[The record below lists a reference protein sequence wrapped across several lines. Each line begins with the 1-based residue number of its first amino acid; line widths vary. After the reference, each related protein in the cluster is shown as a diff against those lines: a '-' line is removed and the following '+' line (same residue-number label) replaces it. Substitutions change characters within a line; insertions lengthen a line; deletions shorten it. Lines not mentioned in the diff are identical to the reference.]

1 MEFTQKETLQE
12 LEALLTGR
20 WITDL
25 ANTSAL
31 LMSHVADL
39 NWVGFYLVPKNEVNV
54 MWLGPF
60 QGQAACTTIPFSKG
74 VCGAAA
80 TEQKTLR
87 EELVKLTQP
96 FVTKKTENLNQL
108 RKISKLS
115 ASDSA
120 TINWSEF
127 SIEKTVEPRIQFPA
141 AQKLSH
147 FIPQSFEISSSGY
160 SRLPASE
167 KKCDSASP
175 TAVSLGGCL
184 QSKKLAEAETL
195 AFKLSG
201 NKETRATGLYYL
213 SVIAD
218 KQAEFEKALWLI
230 EKAILLDPENSMI
243 QYQKGK
249 VLYSVEGI
257 NSALPYFE
265 KVLDMKKTSPELVV
279 MSALKSFSDRDF
291 ITATEEFSRLSTE
304 ELYTYSLGELYV
316 EATAQKGET
325 EDALKLSSKLLNLKP
340 ESVDMLIEQARVLEV
355 FSVKKESA
363 MTSYQKALSK
373 SSNGEQKDWLKK
385 KIEFLKTNKNSQ
397 ITSNVYGN

>member
-1 MEFTQKETLQE
+1 
-12 LEALLTGR
+12 
-20 WITDL
+20 
-25 ANTSAL
+25 
-31 LMSHVADL
+31 
-39 NWVGFYLVPKNEVNV
+39 
-54 MWLGPF
+54 
-60 QGQAACTTIPFSKG
+60 
-74 VCGAAA
+74 
-80 TEQKTLR
+80 
-87 EELVKLTQP
+87 
-96 FVTKKTENLNQL
+96 
-108 RKISKLS
+108 
-115 ASDSA
+115 
-120 TINWSEF
+120 
-127 SIEKTVEPRIQFPA
+127 
-141 AQKLSH
+141 
-147 FIPQSFEISSSGY
+147 
-160 SRLPASE
+160 
-167 KKCDSASP
+167 
-175 TAVSLGGCL
+175 
-184 QSKKLAEAETL
+184 
-195 AFKLSG
+195 
-201 NKETRATGLYYL
+201 
-213 SVIAD
+213 
-218 KQAEFEKALWLI
+218 
-230 EKAILLDPENSMI
+230 MI